1 LSFVHRANSEGRS
14 ASGSDE
20 SPVNQPIFSDVI
32 DAGRLPSS
40 SSGDTSFLS
49 PDCPVTRISSP
60 KSQTA
65 PPSPQFS
72 EPPSPVRLKSVLKTS
87 VPPSAQPG
95 RPQTLAPNRKETS
108 ASGAGSSSAKR
119 SLNMSRDHPSSSSI
133 SSCSQKVS
141 QSSAGRNVRS
151 KSVDL
156 SRSGASL
163 QLTSSTNKNPDKI
176 MINRNAAGR
185 HNVDLFGARGQGQL
199 PASSSSGRQAS
210 VDTSSSLT
218 NKSALN
224 ASLSLAPVGNH
235 SNVLLPDK
243 LRLTRP
249 EDRDTMELVTMA
261 TEDENELMNNVPA
274 AAAPPADEDLNRR
287 MEELFEEYRC
297 EELGLNLALPAA
309 AAPVTSNITNNNSSR
324 RLSAISASSKQADAT
339 ARRYS
344 LDFSRQASG
353 GLKLPNSGL
362 NGDRMTLTSTS
373 VMTSRSRAAP
383 PPRTQI
389 QPKTTSNN
397 SSSKVK
403 VDATA
408 SKTPKTGPI
417 TTNGRRLSTSSTN
430 LGAAT
435 KPASAS
441 SSAASTASR
450 RQASPA
456 DARLT
461 NATRSRSK
469 SIDLSQSAKMSL
481 IGEGPTSMTSSTA
494 NNKNTSSVERN
505 RRRSATPVRVSAA
518 AAASTTSLTLATSSS
533 VASLS
538 RQSSTSDVNGN
549 VDQLSEG
556 GMIDSR
562 GRSQTPRPRK
572 DFRRDQFPTRIPA
585 PSFINL
591 NSSFSS
597 LSADK
602 DAQVASLKRC
612 DSGVDIN
619 VM

>member
-1 LSFVHRANSEGRS
+1 
-14 ASGSDE
+14 
-20 SPVNQPIFSDVI
+20 
-32 DAGRLPSS
+32 
-40 SSGDTSFLS
+40 
-49 PDCPVTRISSP
+49 
-60 KSQTA
+60 
-65 PPSPQFS
+65 
-72 EPPSPVRLKSVLKTS
+72 
-87 VPPSAQPG
+87 
-95 RPQTLAPNRKETS
+95 
-108 ASGAGSSSAKR
+108 
-119 SLNMSRDHPSSSSI
+119 M
-133 SSCSQKVS
+133 
-141 QSSAGRNVRS
+141 
-151 KSVDL
+151 DL

-185 HNVDLFGARGQGQL
+185 HSVDLFGARGQGQL

-243 LRLTRP
+243 RRLTRQ
-249 EDRDTMELVTMA
+249 EDRDTVELVTMA
-261 TEDENELMNNVPA
+261 TEDENDLMNNVPA
-274 AAAPPADEDLNRR
+274 TAPPADEDLNRR

-297 EELGLNLALPAA
+297 EELGLNLALPA
-309 AAPVTSNITNNNSSR
+309 PPPEETSNITNNNSSR
-324 RLSAISASSKQADAT
+324 RLSAISACSKQADAT

-373 VMTSRSRAAP
+373 TSAITSRSRAVP

-389 QPKTTSNN
+389 QPKATSNN
-397 SSSKVK
+397 ASSKIK
-403 VDATA
+403 VDTTA
-408 SKTPKTGPI
+408 SKPQKTGPI

-435 KPASAS
+435 KPASTS
-441 SSAASTASR
+441 SSAASAASR

-456 DARLT
+456 AAPLT
-461 NATRSRSK
+461 TATRSRSK

-481 IGEGPTSMTSSTA
+481 VGEGPTSMTSSTA
-494 NNKNTSSVERN
+494 NNKNISSLERN

-518 AAASTTSLTLATSSS
+518 AAAASTTSLTLAISSS

-572 DFRRDQFPTRIPA
+572 DSRKDQFPTRIPA
-585 PSFINL
+585 PSLINL
-591 NSSFSS
+591 NSSLSS

>member
-1 LSFVHRANSEGRS
+1 
-14 ASGSDE
+14 
-20 SPVNQPIFSDVI
+20 
-32 DAGRLPSS
+32 
-40 SSGDTSFLS
+40 
-49 PDCPVTRISSP
+49 
-60 KSQTA
+60 
-65 PPSPQFS
+65 
-72 EPPSPVRLKSVLKTS
+72 
-87 VPPSAQPG
+87 
-95 RPQTLAPNRKETS
+95 
-108 ASGAGSSSAKR
+108 
-119 SLNMSRDHPSSSSI
+119 M
-133 SSCSQKVS
+133 
-141 QSSAGRNVRS
+141 
-151 KSVDL
+151 DL

-185 HNVDLFGARGQGQL
+185 HSVDLFGARGQGQL

-243 LRLTRP
+243 LRLTRQ
-249 EDRDTMELVTMA
+249 EDRDTVELVIMA
-261 TEDENELMNNVPA
+261 TEDENELMNNVP

-309 AAPVTSNITNNNSSR
+309 APETSNITNNNSSR

-373 VMTSRSRAAP
+373 VITSRSRAAP

-389 QPKTTSNN
+389 QPKATSNN
-397 SSSKVK
+397 SSKVK
-403 VDATA
+403 VDAIA

-430 LGAAT
+430 LGATT
-435 KPASAS
+435 KPASSS
-441 SSAASTASR
+441 SSAASR

-456 DARLT
+456 AAPLT
-461 NATRSRSK
+461 AATRSRSK

-481 IGEGPTSMTSSTA
+481 VGEGPTSMTSLTA
-494 NNKNTSSVERN
+494 NNKNISNVERN

-572 DFRRDQFPTRIPA
+572 DFRKDQFPTRIPA
-585 PSFINL
+585 PSLINL
-591 NSSFSS
+591 NSSLSS